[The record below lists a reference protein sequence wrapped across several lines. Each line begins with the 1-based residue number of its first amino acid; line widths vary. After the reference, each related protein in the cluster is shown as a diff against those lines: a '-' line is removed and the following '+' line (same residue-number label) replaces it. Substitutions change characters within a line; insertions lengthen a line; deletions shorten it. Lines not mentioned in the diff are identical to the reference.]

1 METAFFVMSLR
12 MFTAHAESPHRDEN
26 PTAQG
31 DQPGYRLARNAHHHS
46 HAGREARSYKTGL
59 HASSSY

>member
-46 HAGREARSYKTGL
+46 HAGR
-59 HASSSY
+59 